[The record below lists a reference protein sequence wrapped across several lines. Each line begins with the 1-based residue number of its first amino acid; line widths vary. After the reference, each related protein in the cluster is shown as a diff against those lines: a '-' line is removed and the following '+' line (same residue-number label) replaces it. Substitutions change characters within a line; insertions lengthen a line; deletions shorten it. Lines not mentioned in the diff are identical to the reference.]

1 MQIDIQYRPAH
12 TLAVVQLDPYETIRA
27 ESGAMVSMD
36 RHMQIQT
43 DGPMGKKRGGFLKG
57 LGRAVLGGETFF
69 TNTFT
74 GGSQPGQ
81 VTLAPKLCGD
91 MVVHELGGDGEELF
105 IQGSSYIASPD
116 SVQLDTRWQGL
127 VRGLLSGEN
136 LFFLRAS
143 GHGPVVVN
151 AFGAIDTIDL
161 DGEIIVDTGH
171 LVAFTSGLDYEIRR
185 AQSGLIASFLSG
197 EGFVLR
203 IAGKGRLYL
212 QTRNPAEYG
221 AAVGRKLPAREA

>member
-1 MQIDIQYRPAH
+1 MHIDIQYRPAH

-36 RHMQIQT
+36 RHMQVST
-43 DGPMGKKRGGFLKG
+43 DGPMGRRRGGFLKS

-69 TNTFT
+69 TNTYT
-74 GGSQPGQ
+74 GGAQSGQ

-91 MVVHELGGDGEELF
+91 MIVHQLGGGEELF
-105 IQGSSYIASPD
+105 IQGSSYVASPD
-116 SVQLDTRWQGL
+116 SVSLDTKWQGL

-143 GHGPVVVN
+143 GSGPVVVN

-171 LVAFTSGLDYEIRR
+171 LVAFTSGLDYEIKR
-185 AQSGLIASFLSG
+185 AAPGLIASFLSG

-203 IAGKGRLYL
+203 ISGRGRLYI

-221 AAVGRKLPAREA
+221 AAIGRKLPAREA